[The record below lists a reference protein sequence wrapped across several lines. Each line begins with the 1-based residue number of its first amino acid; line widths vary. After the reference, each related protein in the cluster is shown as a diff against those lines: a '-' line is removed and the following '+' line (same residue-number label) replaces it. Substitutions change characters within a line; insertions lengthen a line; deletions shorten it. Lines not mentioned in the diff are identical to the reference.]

1 MQVQIEKYINSPKW
15 DQYKEVTKSRFLDK
29 IVRAT
34 ILGSKYHDCFE
45 DIEVAIIFTNNE
57 EIRKVNKDFRG
68 KDKATNIISM
78 QLEKFD
84 GYVKK
89 EYVFLGELVL
99 AVEKIEEEVLVEG
112 KTFFNHCSHLIVHGI
127 LHLMGYDH
135 QVDSD
140 QNLMEMIEVQI
151 LKTLDIPS
159 PYRDRV

>member
-1 MQVQIEKYINSPKW
+1 M
-15 DQYKEVTKSRFLDK
+15 
-29 IVRAT
+29 
-34 ILGSKYHDCFE
+34 
-45 DIEVAIIFTNNE
+45 AIIFTNNE
-57 EIRKVNKDFRG
+57 EIRKINKDFRG

-78 QLEKFD
+78 QLEEFD
-84 GYVKK
+84 GYIKK

-99 AVEKIEEEVLVEG
+99 AVEKIEEEVQMED

-140 QNLMEMIEVQI
+140 QNLMEMTEVKI